1 MEPASNGTS
10 LRRFAGR
17 ATLISA
23 GLTIMADVF
32 LILFFAMEAPG
43 KTTGQAPFLTFGT
56 ISDATI
62 PFRFLA
68 LLVLPLALHQLAPP
82 SQRALSALATALGL
96 VGMVIIVIA
105 QALLVA
111 RVITFV
117 VNLPYVMA
125 GHALSGAWALIASYL
140 GRASGALTARLAR
153 LGTLVGA
160 VYLAAG
166 IVVLLWLAISAASP
180 QLSAQLTQ
188 GNLMVT
194 IIVVILGAAI
204 FLGYIFGLIVWLI
217 ALGRWLMGTAPAGL
231 PAPQQALS

>member
-1 MEPASNGTS
+1 MEPVSNGTS
-10 LRRFAGR
+10 LCRFAGR
-17 ATLISA
+17 AALISA

-32 LILFFAMEAPG
+32 LILFFAVEAPG

-56 ISDATI
+56 INDATI
-62 PFRFLA
+62 VFQFLA
-68 LLVLPLALHQLAPP
+68 MLVLPLALHQLAPP

-105 QALLVA
+105 QTLLVA
-111 RVITFV
+111 RVITFA
-117 VNLPYVMA
+117 VNLPYAMD
-125 GHALSGAWALIASYL
+125 GHALFGMWALIASHL

-166 IVVLLWLAISAASP
+166 IVVLLWLAISTASP
-180 QLSAQLTQ
+180 QISAQLTQ

-194 IIVVILGAAI
+194 IVVVILGAAI
-204 FLGYIFGLIVWLI
+204 FLGYVFGLISWLI
-217 ALGRWLMGTAPAGL
+217 VLGRWLLGTAPAG
-231 PAPQQALS
+231 PAAPQ